1 MGIIILL
8 FNMRNIAD
16 YRITVMNMDTL
27 ITETAHE
34 SSFAS
39 LPYSA
44 LTLDIH
50 APSVGEYIHLLHI
63 TPFLITPT
71 ILANHSSGPE

>member
-44 LTLDIH
+44 FTLDIH
-50 APSVGEYIHLLHI
+50 APSVGEYIHLFHI
-63 TPFLITPT
+63 TPFLITP
-71 ILANHSSGPE
+71 PQY